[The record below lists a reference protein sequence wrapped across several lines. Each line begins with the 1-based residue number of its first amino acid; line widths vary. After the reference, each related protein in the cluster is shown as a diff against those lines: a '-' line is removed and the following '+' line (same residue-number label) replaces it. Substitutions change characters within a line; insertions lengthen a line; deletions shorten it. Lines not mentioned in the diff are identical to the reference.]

1 MITLIIIAIVSLIIS
16 FIKLKPIDKNL
27 DFDENLIQV
36 SMYLL
41 INGIIISSVFIFLII
56 SSCILLSVFPKKDIC
71 ADIYKIGSIDSGFSE
86 QGNVYSVLVEIP
98 NKGYIK
104 RVLPA
109 DETYLVFEDNNESYV
124 EYHEIKADYPET
136 LNKFFLF
143 SWIEEHS
150 SNVNDYYKIRLGS
163 GNTISTP

>member
-36 SMYLL
+36 FMYFL
-41 INGIIISSVFIFLII
+41 INETIFSLGFIFLTI
-56 SSCILLSVFPKKDIC
+56 SSGIILDVFPKKDIC
-71 ADIYKIGSIDSGFSE
+71 ADIYRIESIDSEFSE
-86 QGNVYSVLVEIP
+86 QGNAYSVLVEIP
-98 NKGYIK
+98 VQGYIK
-104 RVLPA
+104 WVLPI
-109 DETYLVFEDNNESYV
+109 DGTYLVFENNSESYV
-124 EYHEIKADYPET
+124 EHHLIKADYPEI

-150 SNVNDYYKIRLGS
+150 SNVNDYYRIRVGDRN
-163 GNTISTP
+163 GIPIP